1 MIMTSFKRSPR
12 TRLLVPLAATAVLS
26 TGAGCASAPPPASA
40 ATSAWAAGWIASPQ
54 RPSIGFE
61 PNWSEEG
68 FSNQSVRQ
76 VVRTTAGG
84 RSVRIRL
91 SNLYGTSPL
100 RVTGATVA
108 RAEEG
113 ASVKAGSVRHLRFG
127 RSTSLTIPARGQ
139 AASDPLPFDVSAMDS
154 LTVTLYFAGTT
165 GPASFHSQAYAT
177 SYRAAGDHRTDPSG
191 SAFTQS
197 THSWYYLSGLDVTG
211 GEQGRGSVVTFG
223 DSITDGFGSTN
234 DANNRF
240 SDELA
245 EVFDA
250 SGKPRPVL
258 NAGIG
263 GNLVLNDSSW
273 YGEKSSA
280 RFDRDVL
287 DQPGVDTVVI
297 LEGIND
303 IGFSESDTPTYK
315 PNPVIPAR
323 ELIAGHQR
331 LIKKAHAKGIKV
343 IGATLLP
350 FKGSDHWGDHAAT
363 ASNELNRW
371 IRTSGEYDAVV
382 DLDRTMASPSDPD
395 LLDPAYDSGDKLHP
409 NDAGYRAMAQAVAA
423 VLRPSKGADDRG

>member
-1 MIMTSFKRSPR
+1 
-12 TRLLVPLAATAVLS
+12 
-26 TGAGCASAPPPASA
+26 
-40 ATSAWAAGWIASPQ
+40 
-54 RPSIGFE
+54 
-61 PNWSEEG
+61 
-68 FSNQSVRQ
+68 
-76 VVRTTAGG
+76 
-84 RSVRIRL
+84 
-91 SNLYGTSPL
+91 
-100 RVTGATVA
+100 
-108 RAEEG
+108 
-113 ASVKAGSVRHLRFG
+113 
-127 RSTSLTIPARGQ
+127 
-139 AASDPLPFDVSAMDS
+139 
-154 LTVTLYFAGTT
+154 
-165 GPASFHSQAYAT
+165 
-177 SYRAAGDHRTDPSG
+177 
-191 SAFTQS
+191 
-197 THSWYYLSGLDVTG
+197 HSWYYLSGLDVTG

-223 DSITDGFGSTN
+223 DSITDGYGSTN

-245 EVFDA
+245 EVLDA

-350 FKGSDHWGDHAAT
+350 
-363 ASNELNRW
+363 
-371 IRTSGEYDAVV
+371 
-382 DLDRTMASPSDPD
+382 
-395 LLDPAYDSGDKLHP
+395 
-409 NDAGYRAMAQAVAA
+409 
-423 VLRPSKGADDRG
+423 